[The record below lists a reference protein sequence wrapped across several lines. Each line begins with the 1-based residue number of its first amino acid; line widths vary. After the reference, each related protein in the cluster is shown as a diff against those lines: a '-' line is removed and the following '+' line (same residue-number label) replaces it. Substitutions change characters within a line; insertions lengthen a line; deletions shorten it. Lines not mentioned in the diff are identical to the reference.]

1 MDEVSVRRI
10 LASYCPPLSP
20 SQVNSIV
27 NGIVAVSGKELAAVK
42 TKAPKKRNSKSKS
55 QK

>member
-10 LASYCPPLSP
+10 LAPYCPPLSP

-27 NGIVAVSGKELAAVK
+27 KEFVSVSGKELAAVK
-42 TKAPKKRNSKSKS
+42 TKAPKKRSSKSKS

>member
-10 LASYCPPLSP
+10 LAPYCPPLSP

-27 NGIVAVSGKELAAVK
+27 KEIAFASGKELAAVK
-42 TKAPKKRNSKSKS
+42 PKAPKKRSSKSKS

>member
-10 LASYCPPLSP
+10 LAPYCPPLSP
-20 SQVNSIV
+20 SQVNSVVKEIV
-27 NGIVAVSGKELAAVK
+27 SVSGNELAAAK
-42 TKAPKKRNSKSKS
+42 HKAPKKRSSKSKS